1 VVNLVFAKPVKS
13 KVKFWQ
19 MIGRGTRL
27 CKNLFGPGADPAMDK
42 SEFLI
47 FDHWGN
53 FAFHDLNAEEV
64 EPNVPKPLTQRR
76 YETRIELAAL
86 ALARSDIAAFDA
98 LALQIQQ
105 DAAALPD
112 GGISVRENWEAVNQA
127 RDAKLVHQFAPVTRQ
142 LLTDTV
148 APLMSALDVRGQGD
162 ALRWD
167 LLLAKA
173 EAAAIA
179 EPGKPNTC
187 REAVLEWV
195 GRLPPHLNP
204 VRAKAAE
211 LKALR
216 SEAFW
221 QAPTFADLD
230 AMRLALRDVME
241 LAEAPVLPPP
251 TPVTRLDVR
260 ENEAEFQVLAR
271 PTQIKTM
278 DFAIFRKTVQAALE
292 PLFQTDPVLLKLRRG
307 ETITLEELDKLN
319 SLLHT
324 RNPDVDLATLR
335 EFYPD
340 TAVPLTQILRGI
352 VGLDHVAVDT
362 QFSAFAQA
370 HALNSQ
376 QLRFLAMLMDH
387 IRQFGAIDV
396 GRLFDAP
403 FNTVHAEGLGGVFP
417 IPQQLDEVVRLV
429 RTFGTPLDK
438 ATTP

>member
-1 VVNLVFAKPVKS
+1 
-13 KVKFWQ
+13 

-27 CKNLFGPGADPAMDK
+27 CKDLFGPGLDK

-64 EPNVPKPLTQRR
+64 EPTVPKPLTQRR
-76 YETRIELAAL
+76 YEARIELAAL
-86 ALARSDIAAFDA
+86 ALARSDIPAFEA
-98 LALQIQQ
+98 LAQQLQQ

-112 GGISVRENWEAVNQA
+112 GGISVRENWQAVNQA

-167 LLLAKA
+167 LLLAKVQ
-173 EAAAIA
+173 AAAIA
-179 EPGKPNTC
+179 EPGKPNAH
-187 REAVLEWV
+187 REAILEWV

-204 VRAKAAE
+204 VRAKAKE
-211 LKALR
+211 LQTLR
-216 SEAFW
+216 SDAFW
-221 QAPTFADLD
+221 QAPTFAQLD
-230 AMRLALRDVME
+230 AMRTALRDVME
-241 LAEAPVLPPP
+241 LAERPVLPLPLP
-251 TPVTRLDVR
+251 TPHLDVR
-260 ENEAEFQVLAR
+260 EDLAEVQVHVR
-271 PTQIKTM
+271 PTRIKSV
-278 DFAIFRKTVQAALE
+278 DFSIYRKAVQSALE
-292 PLFQTDPVLLKLRRG
+292 PLFETDPVLLKLRRG
-307 ETITLEELDKLN
+307 ELITPEELDKLN

-340 TAVPLTQILRGI
+340 TAVQLTHILRGI
-352 VGLDHVAVDT
+352 VGLDHAAVDA

-376 QLRFLAMLMDH
+376 QLRFLALLKDH
-387 IRQFGAIDV
+387 IRQYGAIAV
-396 GRLFDAP
+396 GQLFDAP

-417 IPQQLDEVVRLV
+417 NPTQLDEVVRLV
-429 RTFGTPLDK
+429 RAFGEPLQPP
-438 ATTP
+438 AAH